1 MTTMRK
7 NPLQEETKRKLAQ
20 RRRILREGISDEA
33 MKVLKEHFEIGLP
46 VFLFADKQGIP
57 LSGDP
62 QMLTLMAARRD
73 GQLHVI
79 KWLEQERSRTPLED
93 SSTTTNN

>member
-7 NPLQEETKRKLAQ
+7 NPLQEETKRKLAR

-33 MKVLKEHFEIGLP
+33 MKVLQEHFETGLP
-46 VFLFADKQGIP
+46 VFLFADKKGIP

-79 KWLEQERSRTPLED
+79 KWLEQERSKPVED
-93 SSTTTNN
+93 NSTTTNN

>member
-1 MTTMRK
+1 
-7 NPLQEETKRKLAQ
+7 
-20 RRRILREGISDEA
+20 
-33 MKVLKEHFEIGLP
+33 
-46 VFLFADKQGIP
+46 
-57 LSGDP
+57 
-62 QMLTLMAARRD
+62 MLTLMAARRD